1 MRLKTLSN
9 LIYMVK
15 FQKVPMVLIEESVY
29 RCDTIDFDKK
39 SQHNFA
45 RIQIED
51 FSFKAKITCEF
62 NSFYA
67 LKVGEVIVK
76 LSSNFCLL
84 GIYFYCKL
92 S

>member
-15 FQKVPMVLIEESVY
+15 FQKVPMVLFEETVY
-29 RCDTIDFDKK
+29 RGDTIDFDKK

-62 NSFYA
+62 NSFSCFQS
-67 LKVGEVIVK
+67 GR
-76 LSSNFCLL
+76 SNSKIKF
-84 GIYFYCKL
+84 
-92 S
+92 